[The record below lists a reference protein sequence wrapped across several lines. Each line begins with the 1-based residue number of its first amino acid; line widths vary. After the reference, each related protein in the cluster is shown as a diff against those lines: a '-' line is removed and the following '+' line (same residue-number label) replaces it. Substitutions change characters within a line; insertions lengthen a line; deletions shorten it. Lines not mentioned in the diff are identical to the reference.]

1 MASAEQHTRSAAPHR
16 ELLRSPPA
24 RHDQPEGPQAY
35 RSQAGRYDRRTE
47 RFQHWRELL
56 LDNLTVTCGD
66 TVLDIGCGTGLCL
79 PRLQEKVG
87 PSGTIIGVDASEQM
101 LQIAADKVT
110 AHGWTNV
117 HLIAAPVAQAPIDGW
132 ADAAIFCA
140 VHDVMQSPDAMANVF
155 AHLRPGAAVAAIGG
169 KWPAPWLWSLRTWV
183 ADLHAPFVTDF
194 TGFDQPWHLL
204 AEHVPDLHIRPLS
217 TGTGY
222 LARGHTR
229 PATNSNPQP
238 VLTPDTLPDRS
249 RPTKGHTS

>member
-1 MASAEQHTRSAAPHR
+1 MIVDVAAAAEPRKLDGGSSVR
-16 ELLRSPPA
+16 CVA
-24 RHDQPEGPQAY
+24 R
-35 RSQAGRYDRRTE
+35 
-47 RFQHWRELL
+47 
-56 LDNLTVTCGD
+56 
-66 TVLDIGCGTGLCL
+66 
-79 PRLQEKVG
+79 
-87 PSGTIIGVDASEQM
+87 GVDWAST
-101 LQIAADKVT
+101 LAT

-229 PATNSNPQP
+229 PATDPNPQP
-238 VLTPDTLPDRS
+238 VPTPDTLADRS